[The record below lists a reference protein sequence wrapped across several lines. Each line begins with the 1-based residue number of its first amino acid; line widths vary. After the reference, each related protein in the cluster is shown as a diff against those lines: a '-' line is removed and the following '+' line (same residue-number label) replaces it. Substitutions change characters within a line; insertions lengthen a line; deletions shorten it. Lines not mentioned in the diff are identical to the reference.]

1 MLAAA
6 PGRKRYDFC
15 RSEDR
20 RGIFM
25 PTQGA
30 ISNIRMGPL
39 QCLTVD
45 TSEHDSMTQTETSGD
60 NDTQSSQETPPRFMN
75 VKQVAR
81 YLQLN
86 EKKVYALVGEGKIP
100 ASKLTGKWLFPRD
113 LVDQWLIESSH
124 GGLLT
129 DRMVIA
135 GSDDPLL
142 YRAIMQTA
150 HELQARALMSYTATG
165 TQLGLSLLAR
175 RRADACA
182 LHWGPVEESENRHP
196 ALLRQYTQHAEW
208 TLVRLFQREQ
218 GLILAP
224 GLWSAGSS
232 IEGLFN
238 AQTRWATRQEGAG
251 SQRFLREAI
260 SRDGLN
266 PARRRITSHAFS
278 ERDAAAAIA
287 MGQADVAPGVRGA
300 ATEFGLDFVSLGW
313 EGFDLAMN
321 RGIFFRRLFRCL
333 LDRLRSAESQQLAR
347 LLGGY
352 DLSESGDLVWSA

>member
-1 MLAAA
+1 MKASRSPSSKQVESPASEPPEDVAVPAATA
-6 PGRKRYDFC
+6 
-15 RSEDR
+15 
-20 RGIFM
+20 
-25 PTQGA
+25 A
-30 ISNIRMGPL
+30 
-39 QCLTVD
+39 
-45 TSEHDSMTQTETSGD
+45 
-60 NDTQSSQETPPRFMN
+60 PPRFMS

-86 EKKVYALVGEGKIP
+86 EKKIYALVSEGKIP

-113 LVDQWLIESSH
+113 LVDQWILESSH

-150 HELQARALMSYTATG
+150 NELQARALISYTATG

-175 RRADACA
+175 RRADVCGI
-182 LHWGPVEESENRHP
+182 HWGPVEESEKRHP
-196 ALLRQYTQHAEW
+196 ALIRQYHQHGDW
-208 TLVRLFQREQ
+208 TLVRAFRREQ

-224 GLWSAGSS
+224 GIWTATSR
-232 IEGLFN
+232 IEDLFG
-238 AQTRWATRQEGAG
+238 TEIRWATRQEGAG
-251 SQRFLREAI
+251 SQRFLKETI
-260 SRDGLN
+260 SRNRLN

-278 ERDAAAAIA
+278 ERDAAAAVA
-287 MGQADVAPGVRGA
+287 MGQADVAPGARAA

-313 EGFDLAMN
+313 EGFDLVMN
-321 RGIFFRRLFRCL
+321 RGIFFRRLFRSL
-333 LDRLRSAESQQLAR
+333 LDKLRSPESQKMAQ

-352 DLSESGDLVWSA
+352 DLSEAGDLVWAA